1 MVQMCPAY
9 IAEEAP
15 SFQFPAYLIT
25 KTFLIKTKI
34 SMFNTT
40 VFIWHVMSMKRN
52 LNDRMFLTKLPVTT
66 AVISETCAK
75 PSNTTSYMLLL
86 AFFKPKQIDNIL

>member
-9 IAEEAP
+9 VAEEAP

-40 VFIWHVMSMKRN
+40 VFI
-52 LNDRMFLTKLPVTT
+52 
-66 AVISETCAK
+66 
-75 PSNTTSYMLLL
+75 
-86 AFFKPKQIDNIL
+86 